1 MAKPT
6 DTERRELANLRNGA
20 VHAYL
25 ARVYEATKEMLV
37 TQSDPS
43 AVRLL
48 QGRAQTLA
56 EVLSHIDHDGFTT
69 NGKRA

>member
-1 MAKPT
+1 MIKPT
-6 DTERRELANLRNGA
+6 DIELRELAGLRHSPVSG
-20 VHAYL
+20 YL

-48 QGRAQTLA
+48 QGRAQTLS
-56 EVLSHIDHDGFTT
+56 EVLVMIDPERFST
-69 NGKRA
+69 NGKRG

>member
-1 MAKPT
+1 MTKPT
-6 DTERRELANLRNGA
+6 DTERRDLANLRNGA

-25 ARVYEATKEMLV
+25 LRVYEATKEMLV

-48 QGRAQTLA
+48 QGRAQTVS
-56 EVLSHIDHDGFTT
+56 EVLSLIDPESFST